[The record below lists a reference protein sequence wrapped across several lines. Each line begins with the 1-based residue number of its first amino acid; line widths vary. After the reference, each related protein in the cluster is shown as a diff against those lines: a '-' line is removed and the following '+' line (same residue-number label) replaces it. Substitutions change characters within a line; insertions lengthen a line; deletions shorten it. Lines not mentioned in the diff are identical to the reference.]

1 MKLVDVPKLS
11 EIVTVHHL
19 NPRRPA
25 RMCIKEWSVFFVF
38 FPGEGIKLG
47 VEFVA
52 RDGRINLH
60 PTKKITRRI
69 CRVESGYVMCF
80 ALQGWTWTPY
90 LYDQREQAVSKLST
104 SSQKTWASDNDNS
117 VPPLSSTSFLFFGF
131 TREDNDGGTSAHQ
144 IRERRSIPSMA
155 PLSRS
160 RTLLWDLC

>member
-69 CRVESGYVMCF
+69 CRMEYGK
-80 ALQGWTWTPY
+80 L
-90 LYDQREQAVSKLST
+90 LST
-104 SSQKTWASDNDNS
+104 KIQRSRILCRVD
-117 VPPLSSTSFLFFGF
+117 
-131 TREDNDGGTSAHQ
+131 RRTSAHY
-144 IRERRSIPSMA
+144 I
-155 PLSRS
+155 
-160 RTLLWDLC
+160 